1 MKKPK
6 KQLNRYIVLSGIGLQ
21 MGVTIYLFAYAG
33 KWLDARYTES
43 KVFTIVLTLAG
54 VGLSLYSMLRQ
65 LKNLDQR

>member
-1 MKKPK
+1 
-6 KQLNRYIVLSGIGLQ
+6 